1 MNKEQIVKQ
10 LRDMAKHPTVTL
22 PRDCEALKAAADL
35 IEQAQKDHTYGY
47 AKHLAETIFKQHFA
61 SDEHYASGRIVWGVN
76 DTVIGILTQIDNMV
90 ADMVR
95 KSEQA
100 QKPKE
105 FSKVFALMKSTDDPC
120 TEVMAVGQLMKEWLE
135 VVVADAGTVIDTGK
149 GFSEFDLWVQCEG
162 KELFITIE
170 EKRPTK

>member
-1 MNKEQIVKQ
+1 MTIDAMK
-10 LRDMAKHPTVTL
+10 LAL
-22 PRDCEALKAAADL
+22 EAL
-35 IEQAQKDHTYGY
+35 YM
-47 AKHLAETIFKQHFA
+47 
-61 SDEHYASGRIVWGVN
+61 S
-76 DTVIGILTQIDNMV
+76 
-90 ADMVR
+90 DMVFYPQT
-95 KSEQA
+95 KIAIAAVEEAIEQA